1 MENPKKWL
9 AVFPALDNVK
19 RFNILIWLVNEGSKS
34 FSQVRKKFSLSS
46 ANTRHHLDKLM
57 QAQLIINSYKT
68 PTVESREYSFYK
80 ITDLGKTVMTKLIGD
95 TE

>member
-1 MENPKKWL
+1 MNDPKKWL
-9 AVFPALDNVK
+9 AVFPALDNVQ
-19 RFNILIWLVNEGSKS
+19 RFNILIWLASEGSKS
-34 FSQVRKKFSLSS
+34 FSAVQKKFGLSS

-68 PTVESREYSFYK
+68 PTVERREYSFYK
-80 ITDLGKTVMTKLIGD
+80 TTDFGETVLTQLLGD